1 MVSIAMAVERQPRDK
16 EYVLEYW
23 KQLNA
28 LFYRTIG
35 HAEMAFRIN
44 IIINIIIVGVGIVL
58 LGYSIV
64 YSWTNNLDVYSVA
77 FGSLGV
83 LNFVVTFYF
92 TPQKRIQKTVGDL
105 TQLQIIY
112 RTYYSQIETINDLA
126 LLHQMAMT
134 PEKVSVINEEFKK
147 VTNYALTQLE
157 EFLGKEETKT

>member
-1 MVSIAMAVERQPRDK
+1 MAALPQPKDRK
-16 EYVLEYW
+16 YIEEYW
-23 KQLNA
+23 KKLND

-35 HAEMAFRIN
+35 HAELAFRIN
-44 IIINIIIVGVGIVL
+44 IIINIIVVGVGIIL

-92 TPQKRIQKTVGDL
+92 TPQRRIQKTVGDL

-112 RTYYSQIETINDLA
+112 RTYCSQIESINDLGR
-126 LLHQMAMT
+126 LHEMDMT
-134 PEKVSVINEEFKK
+134 PEKLSTINEQFEK

-157 EFLGKEETKT
+157 EFLGKEETKS